1 MLIALTGGL
10 VRWVAY
16 GVLQKDWI
24 LVLSNCVGATAAA
37 TVLCCKKRD
46 TRADS

>member
-24 LVLSNCVGATAAA
+24 QVLASSVGATLAA
-37 TVLCCKKRD
+37 TVLCCKVRD
-46 TRADS
+46 ARADS